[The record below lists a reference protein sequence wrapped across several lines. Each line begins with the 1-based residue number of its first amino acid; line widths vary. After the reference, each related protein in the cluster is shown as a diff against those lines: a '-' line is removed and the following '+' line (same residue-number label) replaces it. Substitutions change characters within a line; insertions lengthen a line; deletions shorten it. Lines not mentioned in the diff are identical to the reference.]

1 MNGKTERTT
10 APRAVAP
17 DAGVA
22 EISAPFGEA
31 LSKIGTT
38 DANGNTI
45 GIVNC
50 TWVGMRLFGLAF
62 RLAGLLLLIM
72 LYFAQQP
79 FAWLP
84 IPDGT
89 PLSEIRGWEMF
100 SGWKW
105 SAAVLCY
112 LGYFVAAQFQSSMF
126 RGQSGAEIHLAK
138 HKKIVRTVK
147 PRQLWLEWDPR
158 VYPMAAVSTRY
169 FLLPMKVVVAT
180 TKTNITLKHRG
191 DFLARV
197 SDSYTLLVKGGFD
210 NFTQQLDRLYA
221 SAVQEE
227 ALRIPATEFNQFL
240 VDPVEMQDLKGG
252 GSITTKLGELES
264 TDLSVEFLTRVSE
277 IGELDISGFR
287 FDEPESPKRRA
298 ILPRLRQLADDYGIE
313 LVDYIPEPTSVDEAY
328 LKTLAIPLV
337 TSLTRLEQ
345 ATTQMREIISNEID
359 EEIAAA
365 TSTKQLANFQIR
377 KIITEIEAVTQSLD
391 SADNR
396 RAIVTARLQAMK
408 NLSDEM
414 LTTARSEIETL
425 IETIRAKEI
434 DTAGLERY
442 FAEMQRLLDEV
453 EGNLDTYVPRVGT
466 VLVSRLSAD
475 EIFPVFDA
483 LGNIFQTTGTNA
495 AIKALEEKATIEAED
510 VTTES
515 IETDV
520 NRINIEDV
528 MAKIRTAL
536 ERITA
541 DSGISTDALKPETV
555 KDRIDA
561 IAREVGVTE
570 KTDEAATA

>member
-1 MNGKTERTT
+1 
-10 APRAVAP
+10 
-17 DAGVA
+17 
-22 EISAPFGEA
+22 
-31 LSKIGTT
+31 
-38 DANGNTI
+38 
-45 GIVNC
+45 
-50 TWVGMRLFGLAF
+50 
-62 RLAGLLLLIM
+62 
-72 LYFAQQP
+72 
-79 FAWLP
+79 
-84 IPDGT
+84 
-89 PLSEIRGWEMF
+89 
-100 SGWKW
+100 
-105 SAAVLCY
+105 
-112 LGYFVAAQFQSSMF
+112 
-126 RGQSGAEIHLAK
+126 
-138 HKKIVRTVK
+138 
-147 PRQLWLEWDPR
+147 
-158 VYPMAAVSTRY
+158 
-169 FLLPMKVVVAT
+169 
-180 TKTNITLKHRG
+180 
-191 DFLARV
+191 
-197 SDSYTLLVKGGFD
+197 
-210 NFTQQLDRLYA
+210 
-221 SAVQEE
+221 
-227 ALRIPATEFNQFL
+227 
-240 VDPVEMQDLKGG
+240 
-252 GSITTKLGELES
+252 
-264 TDLSVEFLTRVSE
+264 
-277 IGELDISGFR
+277 
-287 FDEPESPKRRA
+287 
-298 ILPRLRQLADDYGIE
+298 
-313 LVDYIPEPTSVDEAY
+313 
-328 LKTLAIPLV
+328 
-337 TSLTRLEQ
+337 
-345 ATTQMREIISNEID
+345 MREIISNEID